1 MKWQNFTAVIGSLQS
16 SEVFNNFVVEIKEF
30 PYVSISSLGDV
41 TYYSFFN
48 SGILLLIENLR
59 LTQIT
64 FFIEELEGFSK
75 YYGDLIIDANSSEQD
90 IVKQLGNLA
99 FSGGGYPDAF
109 LGYINRWIK
118 YEEDAYFL
126 HFELN
131 ASNKIAKVSLIGK
144 E

>member
-16 SEVFNNFVVEIKEF
+16 SEGFNSFVVSTKEP
-30 PYVSISSLGDV
+30 PYISTSYLGDA

-48 SGILLLIENLR
+48 FGVLLLIENLR

-75 YYGDLIIDANSSEQD
+75 YHGDLIIDATSTEQE
-90 IVKQLGNLA
+90 IVKQLGNPI

-109 LGYINRWIK
+109 FGYINRWIK
-118 YEEDAYFL
+118 YEENAYFL

-131 ASNKIAKVSLIGK
+131 ASNKIAKVSLIAK